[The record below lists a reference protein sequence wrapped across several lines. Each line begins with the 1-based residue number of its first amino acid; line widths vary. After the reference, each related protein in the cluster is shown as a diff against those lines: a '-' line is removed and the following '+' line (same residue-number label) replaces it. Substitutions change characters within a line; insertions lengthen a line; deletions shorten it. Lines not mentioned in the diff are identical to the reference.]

1 MRKTLVLALLAA
13 ALAGASA
20 RADVFRFGYT
30 KGEKYRIL
38 SAVHESVIVN
48 GRFSHEADILNK
60 IAVEVTDTR
69 GDSGLHSALFQTS
82 ERAYGSRSTY
92 AWSEDYAST
101 FWRDGRGLY
110 DIDPSFFM
118 PVVRDVPLFP
128 EGDLRVGATWVG
140 QGYEVHDLRRSFGV
154 EKPFRYPITVNH
166 TYLRNE
172 PRNGINCA
180 VFAIAYTVFHK
191 VPTAPRTSNTWPVRI
206 AGGSVQTYW
215 WDIANRRPVYDEEEF
230 DFIFTLAS
238 GDEVEYSGDSRGE
251 LIEAAP
257 LDREKVAE
265 EIGREIR
272 RQGLEGVSVT
282 PEAEGVTISIDN
294 VNFPPNSDSLMP
306 REREKLTR
314 IAEILR
320 KYPDRDILVTGHT
333 ARASGY
339 TERDYQE
346 LSEKRAGAV
355 GDYLL
360 SLGVRRPE
368 QMTMR
373 GMGARQPIGD
383 NATEEGM
390 KKNRRVQI
398 TILEN

>member
-1 MRKTLVLALLAA
+1 
-13 ALAGASA
+13 
-20 RADVFRFGYT
+20 
-30 KGEKYRIL
+30 
-38 SAVHESVIVN
+38 
-48 GRFSHEADILNK
+48 
-60 IAVEVTDTR
+60 
-69 GDSGLHSALFQTS
+69 
-82 ERAYGSRSTY
+82 
-92 AWSEDYAST
+92 
-101 FWRDGRGLY
+101 
-110 DIDPSFFM
+110 
-118 PVVRDVPLFP
+118 
-128 EGDLRVGATWVG
+128 
-140 QGYEVHDLRRSFGV
+140 
-154 EKPFRYPITVNH
+154 
-166 TYLRNE
+166 
-172 PRNGINCA
+172 
-180 VFAIAYTVFHK
+180 
-191 VPTAPRTSNTWPVRI
+191 VRI
-206 AGGSVQTYW
+206 AGGSEQTYW